1 MTKKGSLA
9 LLVAAAGI
17 ALAGLV
23 SISMAS
29 FKKNDI
35 ELPVYDHLGGDFSLQ
50 STNENF
56 NSMSAA
62 EGKVVLLSFGFTSC
76 PDICPMMLEK
86 YRRAYRALDRLT
98 INGEKASDQVV
109 MYFVSV
115 DPERDTLDKMVSYFK
130 SFDTRIIGLRGT
142 DQEIDAVQASVA
154 VASQDIPNTNQISH
168 SDRIMLF
175 DTQGRLRAMPT
186 LREPLRDLVSQ
197 VEVLLK
203 QEG

>member
-29 FKKNDI
+29 FKKDDI

-98 INGEKASDQVV
+98 INGEKASEQVV
-109 MYFVSV
+109 MYFVTV
-115 DPERDTLDKMVSYFK
+115 DPKRDSLDKMVSYFK

-142 DQEIDAVQASVA
+142 DKEIDAVQASVA
-154 VASQDIPNTNQISH
+154 VASQNIPNTNQISH

>member
-29 FKKNDI
+29 FKTDDI

-86 YRRAYRALDRLT
+86 YRRAYRALDRMT
-98 INGEKASDQVV
+98 INGKKASEQIV

-115 DPERDTLDKMVSYFK
+115 DPERDTLEKMVSYFK

-142 DQEIDAVQASVA
+142 DKEIDAVQASVA

-197 VEVLLK
+197 IEVLLE